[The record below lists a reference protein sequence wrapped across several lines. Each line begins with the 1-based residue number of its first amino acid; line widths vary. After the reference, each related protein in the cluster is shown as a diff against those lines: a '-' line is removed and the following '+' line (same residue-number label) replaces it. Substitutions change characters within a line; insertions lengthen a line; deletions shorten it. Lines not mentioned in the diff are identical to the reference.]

1 MSDNGPKIPI
11 PGAAG
16 AAVYAALQ
24 SLALY
29 CGEAT
34 VTITKARVSGAGYTY
49 WVSNLSTPP
58 IRAGFIL
65 QGARHDH

>member
-1 MSDNGPKIPI
+1 MSENGPKIPI

-24 SLALY
+24 SLSLY

-34 VTITKARVSGAGYTY
+34 VTIKKARVAGGGYTY

-58 IRAGFIL
+58 YRAGFIH
-65 QGARHDH
+65 QGAKA